1 MVIKLS
7 RTTIL
12 IITISVIAVYLV
24 LNRMNAIR
32 ERVTTTGEIT
42 EIKKLRS
49 SGLSKDI
56 SYVAI
61 ISYSVGSEKYKIET
75 DGNKEMK
82 TGEKFEIIYRPDA
95 PEDGTTFDFKGFW
108 MGPVMYCI
116 IPLLFLSAF
125 ILAFIDKKDIVSF
138 NFKNGLK
145 ISKSKKEAAGKIK
158 KFEAN
163 SRIKYLD

>member
-1 MVIKLS
+1 MTIKLS

-24 LNRMNAIR
+24 LNRVNAIR

-42 EIKKLRS
+42 EIKEVRS
-49 SGLSKDI
+49 GFSRDI
-56 SYVAI
+56 SYVAV
-61 ISYSVGSEKYKIET
+61 ISYIVGSKKYKLEISG
-75 DGNKEMK
+75 DKEMK

-125 ILAFIDKKDIVSF
+125 ILAFIDKKDVISF

-145 ISKSKKEAAGKIK
+145 INKSKKIITGEIK
-158 KFEAN
+158 KIEE
-163 SRIKYLD
+163 

>member
-1 MVIKLS
+1 
-7 RTTIL
+7 
-12 IITISVIAVYLV
+12 
-24 LNRMNAIR
+24 
-32 ERVTTTGEIT
+32 
-42 EIKKLRS
+42 
-49 SGLSKDI
+49 
-56 SYVAI
+56 
-61 ISYSVGSEKYKIET
+61 
-75 DGNKEMK
+75 
-82 TGEKFEIIYRPDA
+82 
-95 PEDGTTFDFKGFW
+95 
-108 MGPVMYCI
+108 MYCI